1 MRLLVNIFEKALSSE
16 LFHTKASL
24 SFPMVLE
31 NYFFSPIVTSFP
43 LRFCREGDFSQST
56 YSNPLE
62 IEDRLLSV

>member
-1 MRLLVNIFEKALSSE
+1 MHLLVNIFEKALSSE

-43 LRFCREGDFSQST
+43 FVTVERVTSLSQ
-56 YSNPLE
+56 L
-62 IEDRLLSV
+62 IQILWK

>member
-31 NYFFSPIVTSFP
+31 NYFFLPIVTSFP
-43 LRFCREGDFSQST
+43 FRFCREGDLSQST

-62 IEDRLLSV
+62 IEDRLLTV